1 MIWTLL
7 SSYRDKPGQ
16 VCLQEGMPCS
26 PGITGTSMFSRQRAE
41 LVSEASPLC
50 SSSSSTETLQHS
62 ASSLV
67 PVLKAT
73 AQAFLHPHRLHR
85 LFRAGVSSCLIKL
98 SAPRRKLL
106 FSCPSFTRALVV
118 VPFPVHGYTT
128 VLQEGPT
135 CQIVF
140 YCIFIVIIGMIII
153 I

>member
-26 PGITGTSMFSRQRAE
+26 PGITGTCFQRAE

-50 SSSSSTETLQHS
+50 SSSSSSSTETLQHS

-85 LFRAGVSSCLIKL
+85 LFRAGVSCCLIQL

-140 YCIFIVIIGMIII
+140 YCIFIVIIGIII